1 MKRNNALIILIAT
14 CILIITMTLFYLLTF
29 NNIFTFPMRWISLLF
44 LVLVEVV
51 GLVVILNT
59 RRNIIGTAIIT
70 LAILHLVIVFV
81 LSLLYVNV
89 LPFDIIRY
97 VIINILI
104 FAIVII
110 LYILL
115 ANFSMKSQ
123 LSNVNYKVGN
133 TILSEIFT
141 SIKDLSLT
149 YSNTEYKK
157 DLEEL
162 IEFIAYKRVVNLTG
176 YENDILERINEL
188 KASLKNS
195 DESKIKEDIKKIR
208 NLFEIISN
216 NGKKIGDF

>member
-81 LSLLYVNV
+81 ISLLYVNV

-133 TILSEIFT
+133 TMLSEIFT

-176 YENDILERINEL
+176 YEDNILERVNEL

>member
-1 MKRNNALIILIAT
+1 MKRNNAVIILIAT

-81 LSLLYVNV
+81 ISLLYVNV

-97 VIINILI
+97 VIINTLI

-195 DESKIKEDIKKIR
+195 DESKIKEDIKEIR

>member
-14 CILIITMTLFYLLTF
+14 CIFIITMTLFYLLTF
-29 NNIFTFPMRWISLLF
+29 NNIFTLPMRWISLLF

-81 LSLLYVNV
+81 ISLLYVNV

-97 VIINILI
+97 VIINTLI

-176 YENDILERINEL
+176 YENNILERVNEL

>member
-44 LVLVEVV
+44 LVLVEIV

-81 LSLLYVNV
+81 ISLLYVNV

-133 TILSEIFT
+133 TMLSEIFT

-176 YENDILERINEL
+176 YENNILERINEL

-195 DESKIKEDIKKIR
+195 DESKIKEDIKEIR

>member
-29 NNIFTFPMRWISLLF
+29 NNIFTLPMRWISLLF

-81 LSLLYVNV
+81 ISLLYVNV

-133 TILSEIFT
+133 TMLSEIFT

-176 YENDILERINEL
+176 YENNILERVNEL

>member
-97 VIINILI
+97 VIINTLI

-133 TILSEIFT
+133 TMLSEIFT

>member
-29 NNIFTFPMRWISLLF
+29 NNIFTLPMRWISLLF

-81 LSLLYVNV
+81 ISLLYVNV

-133 TILSEIFT
+133 TMLSEIFT

-176 YENDILERINEL
+176 YENNILERVNEL

-208 NLFEIISN
+208 NLFEIVSN

>member
-81 LSLLYVNV
+81 ISLLYVNV

-97 VIINILI
+97 VIINTLI

-133 TILSEIFT
+133 TMLSEIFT

-176 YENDILERINEL
+176 YENDILERVNEL

-195 DESKIKEDIKKIR
+195 DESKIKENIKKIR

>member
-29 NNIFTFPMRWISLLF
+29 NNIFTLPMRWISLLF

-81 LSLLYVNV
+81 ISLLYVNV

-133 TILSEIFT
+133 TMLSEIFT

-176 YENDILERINEL
+176 YEDNILERVNEL

>member
-81 LSLLYVNV
+81 ISLLYVNV

-195 DESKIKEDIKKIR
+195 DESKIKEDIKEIR

>member
-14 CILIITMTLFYLLTF
+14 CIFIITMTLFYLLTF
-29 NNIFTFPMRWISLLF
+29 NNIFTLPMRWISLLF
-44 LVLVEVV
+44 LFLVEVV

-81 LSLLYVNV
+81 ISLLYVNV

-97 VIINILI
+97 VIINTLI

-133 TILSEIFT
+133 TMLSEIFT

-176 YENDILERINEL
+176 YENNILERVNEL

>member
-81 LSLLYVNV
+81 ISLLYVNV

-97 VIINILI
+97 VIINTLI

-133 TILSEIFT
+133 TMLSEIFT

-195 DESKIKEDIKKIR
+195 DESKIKEDIRKIR

>member
-81 LSLLYVNV
+81 ISLLYVNV

-97 VIINILI
+97 VIINTLI

-176 YENDILERINEL
+176 YENNILERINEL

-195 DESKIKEDIKKIR
+195 DESKIKEDIKEIR

>member
-14 CILIITMTLFYLLTF
+14 CIFIITMTLFYLLTF
-29 NNIFTFPMRWISLLF
+29 NNIFTLPMRWISLLF

-133 TILSEIFT
+133 TMLSEIFT

-176 YENDILERINEL
+176 YENNILERVNEL

-208 NLFEIISN
+208 NLFEIVSN

>member
-14 CILIITMTLFYLLTF
+14 CILIITITLFYLLTF

-133 TILSEIFT
+133 TMLSEIFT

-162 IEFIAYKRVVNLTG
+162 IEFITYKRVVNLTG
-176 YENDILERINEL
+176 YENNILERVNEL

>member
-29 NNIFTFPMRWISLLF
+29 NNIFTLPMRWISLLF

-97 VIINILI
+97 VIINTLI

-133 TILSEIFT
+133 TMLSEIFT

>member
-81 LSLLYVNV
+81 ISLLYVNV

-97 VIINILI
+97 VIINTLI

-115 ANFSMKSQ
+115 ADFSMKSQ

-162 IEFIAYKRVVNLTG
+162 IEFITYKRVVNLTG
-176 YENDILERINEL
+176 YENNILERVNEL

>member
-81 LSLLYVNV
+81 ISLLYVNV

-97 VIINILI
+97 VIINTLI

-195 DESKIKEDIKKIR
+195 DESKIKEDIKEIR

>member
-133 TILSEIFT
+133 IILSEIFT

-195 DESKIKEDIKKIR
+195 DESKIKEDIKEIR

>member
-14 CILIITMTLFYLLTF
+14 CIFIITMTLFYLLTF
-29 NNIFTFPMRWISLLF
+29 NNIFTLPMRWISLLF

-81 LSLLYVNV
+81 ISLLYVNV

-97 VIINILI
+97 VIINTLI

-133 TILSEIFT
+133 TMLSEIFT

-176 YENDILERINEL
+176 YENNILERVNEL

>member
-59 RRNIIGTAIIT
+59 RINIIGTAIIT

-81 LSLLYVNV
+81 ISLLYVNV

-97 VIINILI
+97 VIINTLI

-133 TILSEIFT
+133 TMLSEIFT

-195 DESKIKEDIKKIR
+195 DESKIKEDIKEIR

>member
-14 CILIITMTLFYLLTF
+14 CILIITITLFYLLTF

-81 LSLLYVNV
+81 ISLLYVNV

-133 TILSEIFT
+133 TVLSEIFT

-208 NLFEIISN
+208 SLFEIISN

>member
-29 NNIFTFPMRWISLLF
+29 NNIFTLPMRWISLLF

-97 VIINILI
+97 VIINTLI

-133 TILSEIFT
+133 TMLSEIFT

-176 YENDILERINEL
+176 YENNILERVNEL

-208 NLFEIISN
+208 NLFEIVSN

>member
-81 LSLLYVNV
+81 ISLLYVNV

-176 YENDILERINEL
+176 YENDILERVNEL

-195 DESKIKEDIKKIR
+195 DESKIKENIKKIR

>member
-29 NNIFTFPMRWISLLF
+29 NNIFTLPMRWISLLF

-195 DESKIKEDIKKIR
+195 DESKIKEDIKEIR

>member
-29 NNIFTFPMRWISLLF
+29 NNIFTLPMRWISLLF

-81 LSLLYVNV
+81 ISLLYVNV

-97 VIINILI
+97 VIINTLI

-133 TILSEIFT
+133 TMLSEIFT

-162 IEFIAYKRVVNLTG
+162 IEFITYKRVVNLTG
-176 YENDILERINEL
+176 YENNILERVNEL

-208 NLFEIISN
+208 NLFEIVSN

>member
-29 NNIFTFPMRWISLLF
+29 NNIFTLPMRWISLLF

-81 LSLLYVNV
+81 ISLLYVNV

-133 TILSEIFT
+133 TMLSEIFT

-162 IEFIAYKRVVNLTG
+162 IEFITYKRVVNLTG
-176 YENDILERINEL
+176 YENNILERVNEL

-208 NLFEIISN
+208 NLFEIVSN

>member
-59 RRNIIGTAIIT
+59 RRNTIGTAIIT

-81 LSLLYVNV
+81 ISLLYVNV

-133 TILSEIFT
+133 TVLSEIFT

-188 KASLKNS
+188 KASLRNS
-195 DESKIKEDIKKIR
+195 DESKIKENIKKIR

>member
-1 MKRNNALIILIAT
+1 MKRNNTLIILIAT

-29 NNIFTFPMRWISLLF
+29 NNIFTLPMRWISLLF

-133 TILSEIFT
+133 TMLSEIFT

-162 IEFIAYKRVVNLTG
+162 IEFITYKRVVNLTG
-176 YENDILERINEL
+176 YENNILERVNEL

>member
-81 LSLLYVNV
+81 ISLLYVNV

-97 VIINILI
+97 VIINTLI

-133 TILSEIFT
+133 TMLSEIFT

-176 YENDILERINEL
+176 YENNILERVNEL
-188 KASLKNS
+188 KASLKNP

-208 NLFEIISN
+208 NLFEIVSN

>member
-195 DESKIKEDIKKIR
+195 DESKIKEDIKEIR

>member
-1 MKRNNALIILIAT
+1 M
-14 CILIITMTLFYLLTF
+14 F
-29 NNIFTFPMRWISLLF
+29 
-44 LVLVEVV
+44 
-51 GLVVILNT
+51 VI
-59 RRNIIGTAIIT
+59 
-70 LAILHLVIVFV
+70 
-81 LSLLYVNV
+81 SLLYVNV

-97 VIINILI
+97 VIINTLI

-176 YENDILERINEL
+176 YENNILERINEL

-195 DESKIKEDIKKIR
+195 DESKIKEDIKEIR

>member
-81 LSLLYVNV
+81 ISLLYVNV

-97 VIINILI
+97 VIINTLI

-133 TILSEIFT
+133 TMLSEIFT

-162 IEFIAYKRVVNLTG
+162 IEFITYKKVVNLTG
-176 YENDILERINEL
+176 YENNILERVNEL

-208 NLFEIISN
+208 NLFEIVSN

>member
-29 NNIFTFPMRWISLLF
+29 NNIFTLPMRWISLLF

-133 TILSEIFT
+133 TMLSEIFT

-176 YENDILERINEL
+176 YENNILERVNEL

>member
-81 LSLLYVNV
+81 ISLLYVNV

-97 VIINILI
+97 VIINTLI

-133 TILSEIFT
+133 TILSEILI

-162 IEFIAYKRVVNLTG
+162 IEFIAYERVVNLTG
-176 YENDILERINEL
+176 YEDNILERVNEL

-208 NLFEIISN
+208 NSFEIISN

>member
-81 LSLLYVNV
+81 ISLLYVNV

-97 VIINILI
+97 VIINTLI

-176 YENDILERINEL
+176 YENDILERVNEL

-195 DESKIKEDIKKIR
+195 DESKIKEDIKEIR

>member
-29 NNIFTFPMRWISLLF
+29 NNIFTLPMRWISLLF

-97 VIINILI
+97 VIINTLI

-133 TILSEIFT
+133 TMLSEIFT

-176 YENDILERINEL
+176 HEYNALLFFTFYLL
-188 KASLKNS
+188 KSLQS
-195 DESKIKEDIKKIR
+195 
-208 NLFEIISN
+208 F
-216 NGKKIGDF
+216 FHY

>member
-81 LSLLYVNV
+81 ISLLYVNV

-97 VIINILI
+97 VIINTLI

-133 TILSEIFT
+133 TMLSEIFT

-162 IEFIAYKRVVNLTG
+162 IEFITYKRVVNLTG
-176 YENDILERINEL
+176 YENNILERVNEL

>member
-133 TILSEIFT
+133 TMLSEIFT

-176 YENDILERINEL
+176 YENNILERVNKL

-208 NLFEIISN
+208 NLFEIVSN

>member
-29 NNIFTFPMRWISLLF
+29 NNIFTLPMRWISLLF

-81 LSLLYVNV
+81 ISLLYVNV

-162 IEFIAYKRVVNLTG
+162 IEFITYKRVVNLTG
-176 YENDILERINEL
+176 YENNILERVNEL